1 MTAQR
6 QSGANSSNSA
16 KHIFALSL
24 VSVIRHKMTT
34 FREAREVLLF
44 AYQDGS
50 INDTEFALSQDLNSS
65 TNLEFP
71 YQNYGFIDLDSMTDD
86 EYHTEFRIF
95 KDDNYQLGEVLVIP
109 DIMKCPNGVLVDAME
124 AFGVL

>member
-1 MTAQR
+1 
-6 QSGANSSNSA
+6 
-16 KHIFALSL
+16 
-24 VSVIRHKMTT
+24 
-34 FREAREVLLF
+34 
-44 AYQDGS
+44 
-50 INDTEFALSQDLNSS
+50 
-65 TNLEFP
+65 
-71 YQNYGFIDLDSMTDD
+71 MTDY